1 MQINKIQSQ
10 NFGATIEQTQAL
22 KDLLKMS
29 TKHSSHSSVAKD
41 FNKLHK
47 ILPLSTDKV
56 VITNFEKTAKD
67 KNSIFVVNT
76 YKVNGTVVSN
86 GIEEKFTH
94 NINETGRSHYDAA
107 ERGELL
113 YTIYEAVQKLHA
125 KKPYNEADIALD
137 EIINNKKI
145 NI

>member
-1 MQINKIQSQ
+1 M
-10 NFGATIEQTQAL
+10 EQ
-22 KDLLKMS
+22 
-29 TKHSSHSSVAKD
+29 
-41 FNKLHK
+41 LHK

-67 KNSIFVVNT
+67 KNSIFVINT

-86 GIEEKFTH
+86 GIEEKFSH

-125 KKPYNEADIALD
+125 KKSYKEEDIALD